1 LKKTK
6 QKDMDDIK
14 KAIAAIDAR
23 KKGMRASF
31 VRGGQT
37 GMVQT
42 NVKKYPK
49 KNSIKDYIYPGIKNQ
64 IKANNK
70 HIDIVFIHGLIA
82 SYYIV
87 EEDAE
92 YIHRLDSKKEYN
104 ENISYFRTS
113 IGKSEKDKFVKKL
126 EKRNKGYVF
135 LDMVSPKTDPVM
147 RVIVDSSDK
156 ELIGNKY

>member
-1 LKKTK
+1 MS

-14 KAIAAIDAR
+14 KAIAAIDAK
-23 KKGMRASF
+23 KKGLRASF

-42 NVKKYPK
+42 NLKKYPK
-49 KNSIKDYIYPGIKNQ
+49 KNSVKDYVYPGIKNQ

-70 HIDIVFIHGLIA
+70 HIDIVFIHGLTS

-92 YIHRLDSKKEYN
+92 FIHNLENKKEYV

-113 IGKSEKDKFVKKL
+113 IGKSEKDKFIKKL
-126 EKRNKGYVF
+126 QERNKGYIF
-135 LDMVSPKTDPVM
+135 LDMIFPKTDPIM
-147 RVIVDSSDK
+147 RVVVDSSDSK
-156 ELIGNKY
+156 LIGTKY

>member
-1 LKKTK
+1 LIASPKKSL
-6 QKDMDDIK
+6 K
-14 KAIAAIDAR
+14 KAIAAIDAK
-23 KKGMRASF
+23 KKGLRASF

-42 NVKKYPK
+42 NLKKYPK
-49 KNSIKDYIYPGIKNQ
+49 KNSVKDYVYPGIKNQ

-70 HIDIVFIHGLIA
+70 HIDIVFIHGLTS

-92 YIHRLDSKKEYN
+92 FIHNLENKKEYV

-113 IGKSEKDKFVKKL
+113 IGKSEKDKFIKKL
-126 EKRNKGYVF
+126 QERNKGYVF
-135 LDMVSPKTDPVM
+135 LDMIFPKTDPIM
-147 RVIVDSSDK
+147 RVVVDSSDSK
-156 ELIGNKY
+156 LIGTKY

>member
-1 LKKTK
+1 MS

-14 KAIAAIDAR
+14 KAIAAIDAK
-23 KKGMRASF
+23 KKGLRASF

-42 NVKKYPK
+42 NLKKYPK
-49 KNSIKDYIYPGIKNQ
+49 KNSVKDYVYPGIKNQ

-70 HIDIVFIHGLIA
+70 HIDIVFIHGLTS

-92 YIHRLDSKKEYN
+92 FIHNLDNKKEYV

-113 IGKSEKDKFVKKL
+113 IGKSEKDKFIKKL
-126 EKRNKGYVF
+126 QERNKGYVF
-135 LDMVSPKTDPVM
+135 LDMIFPKTDPIM
-147 RVIVDSSDK
+147 RVVVDSSDSK
-156 ELIGNKY
+156 LIGTKY

>member
-1 LKKTK
+1 MS
-6 QKDMDDIK
+6 QKDMDAIK
-14 KAIAAIDAR
+14 KAIAAIDAK
-23 KKGMRASF
+23 KKGLRASF

-42 NVKKYPK
+42 NLKKYPK
-49 KNSIKDYIYPGIKNQ
+49 KNSVKDYVYPGIKDQ

-70 HIDIVFIHGLIA
+70 HIDIVFIHGLTS

-92 YIHRLDSKKEYN
+92 FIHNLDNKKEYV

-113 IGKSEKDKFVKKL
+113 IGKSEKGKFIKKL
-126 EKRNKGYVF
+126 QERNKGYIF
-135 LDMVSPKTDPVM
+135 LDMIFPKTDPIM
-147 RVIVDSSDK
+147 RVVVDSSDSK
-156 ELIGNKY
+156 LIGTKY

>member
-1 LKKTK
+1 MS

-14 KAIAAIDAR
+14 KAIAAIDAK
-23 KKGMRASF
+23 KKGLRASF

-42 NVKKYPK
+42 NLKKYPK
-49 KNSIKDYIYPGIKNQ
+49 KNSVKDYVYPGIKNQ

-70 HIDIVFIHGLIA
+70 HIDIVFIHGLIS

-92 YIHRLDSKKEYN
+92 LIHNLDNKKEYV

-126 EKRNKGYVF
+126 QERNKGYIF
-135 LDMVSPKTDPVM
+135 LDMIFPKTDPIM
-147 RVIVDSSDK
+147 RVVVDSSDSK
-156 ELIGNKY
+156 LIGTKY

>member
-1 LKKTK
+1 MS
-6 QKDMDDIK
+6 QKDMDDVK

-42 NVKKYPK
+42 NLKKYPK
-49 KNSIKDYIYPGIKNQ
+49 KNYVQDYVYPGIKNQ

-70 HIDIVFIHGLIA
+70 HIDIVFIHGLTS
-82 SYYIV
+82 SYYVV

-92 YIHRLDSKKEYN
+92 YIQKLDNTKEYV

-113 IGKSEKDKFVKKL
+113 IGKSEKNKFIKKL
-126 EKRNKGYVF
+126 KERNKGFIF
-135 LDMVSPKTDPVM
+135 LDMIFPKTDPVM
-147 RVIVDSSDK
+147 RVAVDSSDVT
-156 ELIGNKY
+156 LIGTKY

>member
-1 LKKTK
+1 MS

-14 KAIAAIDAR
+14 KAIAAIDAK
-23 KKGMRASF
+23 KKGLRASF

-42 NVKKYPK
+42 NLKKYPK
-49 KNSIKDYIYPGIKNQ
+49 KNSVKDYVYPGIKNQ

-70 HIDIVFIHGLIA
+70 HIDIVFIHGLTS

-92 YIHRLDSKKEYN
+92 FIHNLDNKKEYV

-113 IGKSEKDKFVKKL
+113 IGKSEKDKFIKKL
-126 EKRNKGYVF
+126 QERNKGYVF
-135 LDMVSPKTDPVM
+135 LDMIFPKTDPIM
-147 RVIVDSSDK
+147 RVVVDSLDSK
-156 ELIGNKY
+156 LIGTKY

>member
-1 LKKTK
+1 MS

-14 KAIAAIDAR
+14 KAIAAIDAK
-23 KKGMRASF
+23 KKGLRASF

-42 NVKKYPK
+42 NLKKYPK
-49 KNSIKDYIYPGIKNQ
+49 KNSVKDYVYPGIKNQ

-70 HIDIVFIHGLIA
+70 HIDIVFIHGLTS

-92 YIHRLDSKKEYN
+92 FIHNLDNKKEYV

-113 IGKSEKDKFVKKL
+113 IGKSEKDKFIKKL
-126 EKRNKGYVF
+126 QERNKGYIF
-135 LDMVSPKTDPVM
+135 LDMVFPKTDPIM
-147 RVIVDSSDK
+147 RVVVDSSDSK
-156 ELIGNKY
+156 LIGTKY

>member
-1 LKKTK
+1 MS

-14 KAIAAIDAR
+14 KAIAAIDAK
-23 KKGMRASF
+23 KKGLRASF

-42 NVKKYPK
+42 NLKKYPK
-49 KNSIKDYIYPGIKNQ
+49 KNSVKEYVYPGIKNQ

-70 HIDIVFIHGLIA
+70 HIDIVFIHGLTS

-92 YIHRLDSKKEYN
+92 FIHNLDNKKEYV

-113 IGKSEKDKFVKKL
+113 IGKSEKDKFIKNFKK
-126 EKRNKGYVF
+126 EIKDIF
-135 LDMVSPKTDPVM
+135 F
-147 RVIVDSSDK
+147 
-156 ELIGNKY
+156 

>member
-1 LKKTK
+1 
-6 QKDMDDIK
+6 MDDIK
-14 KAIAAIDAR
+14 KAIAAIDAK
-23 KKGMRASF
+23 KKGLRASF

-42 NVKKYPK
+42 NLKKYPK
-49 KNSIKDYIYPGIKNQ
+49 KNSVKDYVYPGIKNQ
-64 IKANNK
+64 IKAKSK

-92 YIHRLDSKKEYN
+92 YIHKLDNKKEYV
-104 ENISYFRTS
+104 ENLSYLRTS
-113 IGKSEKDKFVKKL
+113 IGKSEKEKFIIKL
-126 EKRNKGYVF
+126 EDNNKGYVF
-135 LDMVSPKTDPVM
+135 LDMVLPKTDPIM
-147 RVIVDSSDK
+147 RVIVNSSDK

>member
-1 LKKTK
+1 MS

-23 KKGMRASF
+23 KKGFRASF

-42 NVKKYPK
+42 NLKKYPK
-49 KNSIKDYIYPGIKNQ
+49 KNSVKDYVYPGIKNQ

-70 HIDIVFIHGLIA
+70 HIDIVFIHGLIS

-92 YIHRLDSKKEYN
+92 LIHNLDNKKDYV

-113 IGKSEKDKFVKKL
+113 IGKSEKDKFIKKL
-126 EKRNKGYVF
+126 QERNKGYIF
-135 LDMVSPKTDPVM
+135 LDMIFPKTDPIM
-147 RVIVDSSDK
+147 RVVVDSSDSK
-156 ELIGNKY
+156 LIGTKY

>member
-1 LKKTK
+1 MTKK
-6 QKDMDDIK
+6 DLDDVK

-42 NVKKYPK
+42 NLKKYPK
-49 KNSIKDYIYPGIKNQ
+49 KNYVKDYVYPGIKNQ

-70 HIDIVFIHGLIA
+70 HIDIVFIHGLTS
-82 SYYIV
+82 SYYVV

-92 YIHRLDSKKEYN
+92 YIHKLDSTKEYV

-113 IGKSEKDKFVKKL
+113 IGKSEKDKFIKKL
-126 EKRNKGYVF
+126 KERNKGFIF
-135 LDMVSPKTDPVM
+135 LDMIFPKTNPIM
-147 RVIVDSSDK
+147 RVAVDSSDVT
-156 ELIGNKY
+156 LIGTKY

>member
-1 LKKTK
+1 MS

-14 KAIAAIDAR
+14 KAIAAIDAK
-23 KKGMRASF
+23 KKGLRASF

-42 NVKKYPK
+42 NLKKYPK
-49 KNSIKDYIYPGIKNQ
+49 KNSVKDYVYPGIKNQ

-70 HIDIVFIHGLIA
+70 HIDIVFIHGLTS

-92 YIHRLDSKKEYN
+92 FIHNLENKKEYV

-126 EKRNKGYVF
+126 QERNKGYIF
-135 LDMVSPKTDPVM
+135 LDMIFPKTDPIM
-147 RVIVDSSDK
+147 RVVVDSSDSK
-156 ELIGNKY
+156 LIGTKY

>member
-1 LKKTK
+1 MTKK
-6 QKDMDDIK
+6 DLDDVK

-42 NVKKYPK
+42 NLKKYPK
-49 KNSIKDYIYPGIKNQ
+49 KNYVKDYVYPGIKNQ

-70 HIDIVFIHGLIA
+70 HIDIVFIHGLTS
-82 SYYIV
+82 SYYVV

-92 YIHRLDSKKEYN
+92 YIHKLDSTKEYV
-104 ENISYFRTS
+104 ENVSYFRTS
-113 IGKSEKDKFVKKL
+113 IGKGEKDKFIKKL
-126 EKRNKGYVF
+126 KKRNKGYVF
-135 LDMVSPKTDPVM
+135 LDMVLPKTDPIM

-156 ELIGNKY
+156 NLIGPHKY

>member
-1 LKKTK
+1 MSSN
-6 QKDMDDIK
+6 DMDDIK
-14 KAIAAIDAR
+14 KAIAAIDAK
-23 KKGMRASF
+23 KKGLRASF

-42 NVKKYPK
+42 NLKKYPK
-49 KNSIKDYIYPGIKNQ
+49 KNSVKDYVYPGIKNQ

-70 HIDIVFIHGLIA
+70 HIDIVFIHGLTS

-92 YIHRLDSKKEYN
+92 FIHNLENKKEYV

-113 IGKSEKDKFVKKL
+113 IGKSEKDKFIKKL
-126 EKRNKGYVF
+126 QERNKGYVF
-135 LDMVSPKTDPVM
+135 LDMIFPKTDPIM
-147 RVIVDSSDK
+147 RVVVDSSDSK
-156 ELIGNKY
+156 LIGTKY